1 MPRTKVMIVDDHEIV
16 RLGLKAVLELEA
28 DMELVG
34 EYGNAQSAL
43 REARF
48 HRPDVVLMDV
58 RMPGMDGIEACR
70 LLRAELPE
78 TRVLMLT
85 SHSDEDAVLSSIMAG
100 ASGYLLKNLGRA
112 ELLSAIRATAGGKSL
127 LDPAVTSRVL
137 ARLKE
142 LTARE
147 QAREVAM
154 LSDREK
160 EVLSLIAS
168 GLTNKEIAA
177 RLVISENTAR
187 NHVSRI
193 LEKLGLTRRSEAA
206 TFAAEHGLLRKEER
220 EQPGR

>member
-34 EYGNAQSAL
+34 EYGDAQSAL

-48 HRPDVVLMDV
+48 HQPDVVLMDV

-70 LLRAELPE
+70 LLRAELPQ

-85 SHSDEDAVLSSIMAG
+85 SHSDEDAVLASIMAG
-100 ASGYLLKNLGRA
+100 ASGYLLKNQGRA
-112 ELLSAIRATAGGKSL
+112 DLLSAIRAVAGGKSL

-177 RLVISENTAR
+177 KLVISENTAR

-206 TFAAEHGLLRKEER
+206 TFAAEHGLLRKEDPER
-220 EQPGR
+220 